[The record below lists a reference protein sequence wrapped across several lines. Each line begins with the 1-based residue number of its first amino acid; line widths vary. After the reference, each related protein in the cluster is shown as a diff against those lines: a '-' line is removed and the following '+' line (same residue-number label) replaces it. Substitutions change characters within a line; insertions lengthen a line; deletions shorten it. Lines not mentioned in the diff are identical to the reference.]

1 MPAGSRVRR
10 LRDAAHTL
18 GVSRLAPSL
27 LRWVVRREFVVFAR
41 DLLVSFPGETTDP
54 ALRWTDLSAQDAARV
69 REIDPA
75 LDEAELDRLRREGQY
90 CRLGW
95 AGARLAHYRWDTIRP
110 AYLPYLGRWYQPQ
123 PGDVLTT
130 WLYTAPDDR
139 GQGVQRASH
148 ADLREQALARGCRRS
163 LGIVAVWNVPSLRT
177 NDHTGRVRV
186 GTVGYVALGPWRRY
200 FATGLADF
208 DRDGRVVVSSAQPAP
223 SPILPARPGSAPR
236 DARTWAEPAPSDRA
250 AHR

>member
-1 MPAGSRVRR
+1 MPAVSRVRR
-10 LRDAAHTL
+10 LRDAVQTL
-18 GVSRLAPSL
+18 GVRRLAPSL

-41 DLLVSFPGETTDP
+41 DLLVLSPDEASDP
-54 ALRWTDLSAQDAARV
+54 SMRWTDLSAHDTASLL
-69 REIDPA
+69 EIDSA
-75 LDEAELDRLRREGQY
+75 LDETDLARRQREGQY

-95 AGARLAHYRWDTIRP
+95 AGARLAHYRWDTLRP
-110 AYLPYLGRWYQPQ
+110 AYLPYLDRWYQPQ

-130 WLYTAPDDR
+130 WLYTTPDQR
-139 GQGVQRASH
+139 GRGVQRASH

-200 FATGLADF
+200 FATGLAYF
-208 DRDGRVVVSSAQPAP
+208 DSEGRVAISRARPSWNP
-223 SPILPARPGSAPR
+223 SPPTRPEGPTRNGRAWVVPTPR
-236 DARTWAEPAPSDRA
+236 DSTAGP
-250 AHR
+250 